1 MALIPLDIPAGFYRN
16 GTDLEQSG
24 RWREGS
30 LVRWRD
36 GSLRPVK
43 GWLER
48 KASFSTNV
56 IRGLH
61 AWETL
66 DGSAYVAGGSYNELK
81 AMVGGGTLYDIT
93 PSDLTAGLEAA
104 TSITGYGYGDYGN
117 NNYGVER
124 PDYGNYSEANT
135 WSLDNWG
142 EYLVACSYGDGRLLE
157 WQLGAS
163 TDAAAISNAPTSNL
177 GLVTTEERFLFALGA
192 GGNPRKVQWCDQ
204 EDNTT
209 WTAAATNQ
217 AGDIELQTAGQIMQ
231 GIRTRG
237 QTLILTDTD
246 AHTAR
251 YIGPPFVFSFERVGT
266 ACGAISRKAAVD
278 VDQGVFWMGQRGFFT
293 FAGNIVQEVPCQVH
307 DYVFDD
313 FNREQQSQVWAWSN
327 TEYGEIWWFY
337 ASQDSLDINRY
348 VAFDYI
354 EGHWT
359 IGELNRTA
367 GVSRG
372 VFKHPFL
379 LNGSAS
385 YTTTYT
391 VTVADDGG
399 NKYYLTGYEGSAP
412 ALTFIRGNTY
422 VFDMSDSSN
431 SGHPLAF
438 RESDDTSYT
447 DGVTTTGTA
456 GTSGAKVTIVV
467 PHDAPD
473 TLKYYCTV
481 HGNSMGNTIT
491 VNSKEAIN
499 VYEHEIGNDYDS
511 ATIFAETGPVSLG
524 NGDQTMNVL
533 QLIPDEKTQ
542 GQVSVKFKTR
552 FYPNA
557 AETTHGPYT
566 PANPTDVRFS
576 GRQFRMRV
584 EGADNVDWR
593 VGVMRVDAMPAGKR

>member
-1 MALIPLDIPAGFYRN
+1 MTLIPLDIPAGFYRN
-16 GTDLEQSG
+16 GTDLEQAG
-24 RWREGS
+24 RWRDGS

-48 KASFSTNV
+48 KSSFSTNI
-56 IRGLH
+56 IRGMH
-61 AWETL
+61 AWESL
-66 DGSAYVAGGSYNELK
+66 NGSAYVAGGSYNELK

-93 PSDLTAGLEAA
+93 PSDLTAGLEKA
-104 TSITGYGYGDYGN
+104 TVITGYGYGDYGDDS
-117 NNYGVER
+117 YGVER
-124 PDYGNYSEANT
+124 PNYGNYSEANT

-163 TDAAAISNAPTSNL
+163 TDAAAISNAPTNNL

-204 EDNTT
+204 ENNTT

-237 QTLILTDTD
+237 QTLIITDTD
-246 AHTAR
+246 AHAAR
-251 YIGPPFVFSFERVGT
+251 YIGPPFVFGFERVGT

-293 FAGNIVQEVPCQVH
+293 FAGNTVQEVPCQVH

-337 ASQDSLDINRY
+337 ASSGSTEVDRY
-348 VAFDYI
+348 VAFDYL

-359 IGELNRTA
+359 IGELARTA

-372 VFKHPFL
+372 VFKRPFMI
-379 LNGSAS
+379 G
-385 YTTTYT
+385 
-391 VTVADDGG
+391 
-399 NKYYLTGYEGSAP
+399 
-412 ALTFIRGNTY
+412 
-422 VFDMSDSSN
+422 
-431 SGHPLAF
+431 
-438 RESDDTSYT
+438 T
-447 DGVTTTGTA
+447 DKT
-456 GTSGAKVTIVV
+456 
-467 PHDAPD
+467 
-473 TLKYYCTV
+473 
-481 HGNSMGNTIT
+481 
-491 VNSKEAIN
+491 
-499 VYEHEIGNDYDS
+499 VYEHEVGNDYDS

-542 GQVSVKFKTR
+542 GQVSVKFKSR

-584 EGADNVDWR
+584 EGAADADWR
-593 VGVMRVDAMPAGKR
+593 VGVMRVDAIPAGKR